1 MPKKREFDTTEDP
14 TKKIKKVY
22 GIMFIDIPVDVSYK
36 EVNRA
41 LGVQEKFLPEYR
53 KNHIRIA
60 YVECNTKEDK
70 KKIIQHFITISPRIK
85 SFKFEINK
93 RDTIKKIIKKLG
105 SISDEMC
112 LISNLN
118 LTKSGKNK
126 QERKEIAEK
135 VDNKIKDI
143 KFNASQMLSKNYIHF
158 KESFDYLTND
168 RTVNAS
174 AEPNNSCYIQWL
186 IIFYWLWFICFKV
199 FQITL
204 KRYDGFFSYFNNLRT
219 ESLFNNILDR
229 SNIVKYLGFDL
240 FMQYFF
246 LVDQFANE
254 MKVIKSLS
262 MIILQI
268 QCEKFD
274 MFCSN

>member
-70 KKIIQHFITISPRIK
+70 KKIIQHFITISPRTK
-85 SFKFEINK
+85 SFEFEINK
-93 RDTIKKIIKKLG
+93 TNDIKTIIENLGGISEKMCKIY
-105 SISDEMC
+105 
-112 LISNLN
+112 NLY

-126 QERKEIAEK
+126 QKRKAIAKK
-135 VDNKIKDI
+135 VNKKIKDI
-143 KFNASQMLSKNYIHF
+143 KFKASQMLSKNYIHF
-158 KESFDYLTND
+158 KESFNYLTSD
-168 RTVNAS
+168 RKVNAS

-204 KRYDGFFSYFNNLRT
+204 DRYQEFFSYFNKL
-219 ESLFNNILDR
+219 
-229 SNIVKYLGFDL
+229 
-240 FMQYFF
+240 
-246 LVDQFANE
+246 
-254 MKVIKSLS
+254 
-262 MIILQI
+262 
-268 QCEKFD
+268 
-274 MFCSN
+274 